1 MSANASLL
9 RGYPCCL
16 QKYSQ
21 GSKLLWKTTI
31 SRQRPM
37 HSDEVWM
44 HQKLSFHE
52 LMQNINTWY
61 YEVFLKTLFHINFLI
76 TISWQI
82 IRFGCSIWS
91 PHSLCGES
99 LGQGVKMDELCNCI
113 WNAYTLCDVGIIL
126 GSAICASLSIMGLFI
141 FPIMSSYP
149 VGQ

>member
-9 RGYPCCL
+9 RGYPRCV

-21 GSKLLWKTTI
+21 DSKLLWKTTI
-31 SRQRPM
+31 GRQRPM

-44 HQKLSFHE
+44 PQKSSFHE

-82 IRFGCSIWS
+82 IIFGNSIWS

-99 LGQGVKMDELCNCI
+99 LGQGGQNGWAVQLYLECI
-113 WNAYTLCDVGIIL
+113 HPLWCWIHTWCSYL
-126 GSAICASLSIMGLFI
+126 LSIMRLFI
-141 FPIMSSYP
+141 FLIMSSYP